1 MIDLSPL
8 SSLLES
14 LVRLANRQLDMGL
27 GQARALGQVRDASVG
42 LAKGLP
48 RMLLGLQR
56 AVERLHE
63 QVVALERMLSAQIR
77 AAGTMA
83 ATWSAALRTQL
94 SSGVTIRLDS
104 ETQGLLALQGRNLG
118 WSLRDIVRALRPLSR
133 ISFDTGQL
141 VIHVRE
147 VLRWLRRISEQLR
160 ALHAMLHRKLDRIAD
175 ILIEGFRSLR
185 LILWAG
191 FSHTFAW
198 LRLLGS
204 MLAQVLAGLRVGFG
218 VLDAHTVSGFWFV
231 ISWLQAIFRQLRD
244 WGMEGLFRTLARLSG
259 LADMPIEQILSG
271 WVTALFEGVLARVQT
286 MADGII
292 EAVNALG
299 EKICG
304 CQGGEEEEPSWW
316 DQIWEW
322 GEGFLKD
329 GLWKG
334 ITWGLKKLTPWG
346 RVVDW
351 TMWGLDQL
359 GVKDW
364 LWDKTKQGASWLWET
379 GKGIGQSVLDPFQK
393 VRELIEQKGG
403 STEPD
408 YQTGP
413 LALAGWPGMGGPV
426 VGPLFDWKNFGRGGE
441 IPKPEKKYQPTLSDL
456 YNLMPRSIPE
466 PPDQRSYLQA
476 ADRITRMQDN
486 PLKQMAMG
494 GVSGGAG
501 VLMKPESREQHNQ
514 FHATVNITVP
524 VGTPQEQVD
533 YMSNQMRR
541 VFDDQWNRQ
550 LQFASE
556 QFLDATTPEGEHVLW
571 KGQ

>member
-8 SSLLES
+8 TTLLES
-14 LVRLANRQLDMGL
+14 LVRLANHQMDLGL
-27 GQARALGQVRDASVG
+27 GQSRAVAQARDASVG
-42 LAKGLP
+42 LARGLP
-48 RMLLGLQR
+48 RMLAGLQR

-63 QVVALERMLSAQIR
+63 QLVQLERMLSAQIR
-77 AAGTMA
+77 AAGAMA
-83 ATWSAALRTQL
+83 AAWKTALQAQL
-94 SSGVTIRLDS
+94 ASGVAIRLDS
-104 ETQGLLALQGRNLG
+104 QTQGLLALQGRNLG

-133 ISFDTGQL
+133 ISFDTGQIL
-141 VIHVRE
+141 VHVKE

-160 ALHAMLHRKLDRIAD
+160 ALHAMLNRQLNRIAD

-185 LILWAG
+185 LLIWAG

-204 MLAQVLAGLRVGFG
+204 LIAQVLGGLRVGFG
-218 VLDAHTVSGFWFV
+218 VLDGHMVAGFWFV
-231 ISWLQAIFRQLRD
+231 LSWLQAIFRQLRD
-244 WGMEGLFRTLARLSG
+244 WGMEGLFRTLAKLSG
-259 LADMPIEQILSG
+259 MADMPIEQILSG
-271 WVTALFEGVLARVQT
+271 WVTALFEGVLTRVQT
-286 MADGII
+286 MADAII
-292 EAVNALG
+292 EAINALG

-304 CQGGEEEEPSWW
+304 CQGGGGEEEEPSWW
-316 DQIWEW
+316 DTIWEY
-322 GEGFLKD
+322 GEDFIKD

-334 ITWGLKKLTPWG
+334 IGWGLKKLTPWG
-346 RVVDW
+346 RAIDIGMNV
-351 TMWGLDQL
+351 LDML

-364 LWDKTKQGASWLWET
+364 LWDK
-379 GKGIGQSVLDPFQK
+379 GKGVAESVWDPFAN
-393 VRELIEQKGG
+393 VREQLKQQGG

-408 YQTGP
+408 YKSGSMVMAGLPGFGVPGTGP
-413 LALAGWPGMGGPV
+413 I
-426 VGPLFDWKNFGRGGE
+426 FDWTNLGRGSE
-441 IPKPEKKYQPTLSDL
+441 IPKKEKKYNPTLSDL

-486 PLKQMAMG
+486 PLAQMAR
-494 GVSGGAG
+494 GGAMG
-501 VLMKPESREQHNQ
+501 LAGPQAPDNRQQNNQ